1 MVCLLDWRL
10 CCLKVTVYWTLTDK
24 KNHKSQ
30 NDQIQFWKSENH
42 KIENKSIDGK
52 LIIFKLVNRK
62 LIDCI
67 YTKYIIICIMGIFI
81 PDFTAYFK

>member
-1 MVCLLDWRL
+1 MVSTVPCDLVIYLYVTGFMVCLLDWRL
-10 CCLKVTVYWTLTDK
+10 CCLKVNVYWTLTDK

-42 KIENKSIDGK
+42 KIENKSIDEK

-62 LIDCI
+62 LIVSI
-67 YTKYIIICIMGIFI
+67 YTK
-81 PDFTAYFK
+81 